1 MIIRRI
7 EIENFRSYYGNEN
20 VFEFSDGLTL
30 IIGDNGDGKST
41 FFEALQW
48 LLDISS
54 TDDVQ
59 KRQVLDNFSEMKK
72 SKLEIGE
79 SANLRVKMDFEHDG
93 SKSVEKIFVI
103 TKKAEDDFDVSDIK
117 FKGREDTDE
126 GRLSP
131 DGRRLIARCFDAEMQ
146 HFSMFKGESRLDV
159 LDGPRALKTLVDK
172 YSDIKYFDELV
183 SLTSSFESSADK
195 AFRKESKN
203 DEKTKGEAIKYDNDL
218 IKLNGEIQ
226 SIQQNIK
233 ELSKAVSSYETMLK
247 DLEQNQ
253 DTRDRYNELSQALT
267 IKKDNAT
274 SLRASIDK
282 VNLNTSLLDQYWIMC
297 AFPDILSAFKDKC
310 TQLRREKERLHDEFL
325 LERGKE
331 QGELNALKQENEA
344 LLNDDTRL
352 PWYIPDD
359 KYMKE
364 MIAVHRCKV
373 CNTPAPEGSE
383 AYRFMVNKLEE
394 YKKHI
399 NERARIKEEQIKL
412 SKKKLFTEEYI
423 DEINA
428 LRDRLSGPEEAYIA
442 GIASDINN
450 RLEVVSRKSDELS
463 QVKKEIEEIEDD
475 ISRLL
480 IQAGNLSEEMM
491 KKNNSD
497 VSNMFRKKGEAE
509 LDIKDLKHEL
519 DEKMRSQAEIKE
531 KMDNLKPGNSLSRL
545 YQKVHLAFDQ
555 IAKAS
560 MRAKEKNLYNFLNA
574 LKEGAN
580 LYMDRLSTKD
590 FHGEV
595 NLFYKKDKEEAGI
608 RLRSSNGTYI
618 KKPSDSQKT
627 VMYISILFAVSDF
640 AYKKT
645 DEEYPLIFDAATSS
659 FGDAKEEKFYNIINE
674 VNKQCIVITKDFI
687 SGGKVRMNDVDKLTC
702 RVYRIKKAEGFNNSD
717 LSTVRTLVKEIKT
730 ED

>member
-20 VFEFSDGLTL
+20 VFEFGDGLTL
-30 IIGDNGDGKST
+30 ILGDNGDGKST

-59 KRQVLDNFSEMKK
+59 KSHALDNFSEMKK
-72 SKLEIGE
+72 SELGIGE
-79 SANLRVKMDFEHDG
+79 SANLRVMIDFEHDG
-93 SKSVEKIFVI
+93 RKSVEKMFTI
-103 TKKAEDDFDVSDIK
+103 TRKGEDDYSVSDIK
-117 FKGREDTDE
+117 FKGKEDTAE

-159 LDGPRALKTLVDK
+159 LDGPKALKMLVDK

-183 SLTSSFESSADK
+183 NLTSSFESSADK
-195 AFRKESKN
+195 AFRKESRN
-203 DEKTKGEAIKYDNDL
+203 DENTKNEAIRFDNEL
-218 IKLNGEIQ
+218 TKLSGEILEIRKQ
-226 SIQQNIK
+226 IK
-233 ELSKAVSSYETMLK
+233 ELSTAVNTYEAMLK

-267 IKKDNAT
+267 GKKANAT
-274 SLRASIDK
+274 SLKASIEK
-282 VNLNTSLLDQYWIMC
+282 VNLNTNLLDQYWIMC

-310 TQLRREKERLHDEFL
+310 AQLRREKKRLHDEFI

-331 QGELNALKQENEA
+331 QGELEA
-344 LLNDDTRL
+344 LLNDDAEL

-359 KYMKE
+359 NYMKE
-364 MIAVHRCKV
+364 MIKVHRCKV

-399 NERARIKEEQIKL
+399 NERARIKEEQVKL
-412 SKKKLFTEEYI
+412 SKKQLFTEEHI
-423 DEINA
+423 DEINVLA
-428 LRDRLSGPEEAYIA
+428 NRLSGPEEAFIS
-442 GIASDINN
+442 GIANDIND
-450 RLEVVSRKSDELS
+450 RLEVVSRKSEELS
-463 QVKKEIEEIEDD
+463 QVKREIEEIEED

-480 IQAGNLSEEMM
+480 IQAGNISEEMM

-497 VSNMFRKKGEAE
+497 VNNMFRKKNEAE
-509 LDIKDLKHEL
+509 LEIKDLEFEL
-519 DEKMRSQAEIKE
+519 KGKLDRQAEVKE

-545 YQKVHLAFDQ
+545 YQKVHFAFDQ
-555 IAKAS
+555 IAQAS
-560 MRAKEKNLYNFLNA
+560 IRAKEQNLTNFLDS
-574 LKEGAN
+574 LKDGAN
-580 LYMDRLSTKD
+580 IYMDRLSTKD

-595 NLFYKKDKEEAGI
+595 SLFYKKDKEEAGI

-640 AYKKT
+640 ATKKT
-645 DEEYPLIFDAATSS
+645 EEQYPLIFDAATSS
-659 FGDAKEEKFYNIINE
+659 FGDAKEEDFYNIIND
-674 VNKQCIVITKDFI
+674 VKKQCIVITKDFI
-687 SGGKVRMNDVDKLTC
+687 TGGKVRMNDVDKLSC

>member
-20 VFEFSDGLTL
+20 VFEFGDGLTL

-59 KRQVLDNFSEMKK
+59 KSHALDNFSEMKK

-79 SANLRVKMDFEHDG
+79 SAKLRVKMDFEHDG
-93 SKSVEKIFVI
+93 RKSVEKMFVI
-103 TKKAEDDFDVSDIK
+103 TRKGDEYFDVSDMK
-117 FKGREDTDE
+117 FKGMEDTDE

-146 HFSMFKGESRLDV
+146 HFSMFKGESRLDI
-159 LDGPRALKTLVDK
+159 LDGPKALKMLVDK

-183 SLTSSFESSADK
+183 NLTSNFEISSDK

-203 DEKTKGEAIKYDNDL
+203 DENTRSEAIRLDNEL
-218 IKLNGEIQ
+218 IKLSGDIQ
-226 SIQQNIK
+226 DIRKQIK
-233 ELSKAVSSYETMLK
+233 ELSTTVNSYETMLK

-253 DTRDRYNELSQALT
+253 DTRDRYNELSQALAG
-267 IKKDNAT
+267 KKANAT
-274 SLRASIDK
+274 SLKASIDT

-310 TQLRREKERLHDEFL
+310 AQLRREKERLHDEFL

-331 QGELNALKQENEA
+331 QGELDALKKENES
-344 LLNDDTRL
+344 LLNDDAKL

-364 MIAVHRCKV
+364 MIKVHRCKV

-399 NERARIKEEQIKL
+399 NERARIKEEQVKL
-412 SKKKLFTEEYI
+412 SKKQLFTEEYI
-423 DEINA
+423 DEINVLA
-428 LRDRLSGPEEAYIA
+428 NRLSGPEEAFIS
-442 GIASDINN
+442 GIANDIND

-463 QVKKEIEEIEDD
+463 QVKKEIGEIEED

-480 IQAGNLSEEMM
+480 IQAGNISEEMM
-491 KKNNSD
+491 KKSNSD
-497 VSNMFRKKGEAE
+497 VNNMFRRKNEAE
-509 LDIKDLKHEL
+509 LEIKDLEFELKGKLDHE
-519 DEKMRSQAEIKE
+519 AEVKE

-545 YQKVHLAFDQ
+545 YQKVHFAFDQ
-555 IAKAS
+555 IAQAS
-560 MRAKEKNLYNFLNA
+560 KRAKEKNLSNFLDT
-574 LKEGAN
+574 LKDGAN

-595 NLFYKKDKEEAGI
+595 SLFYKKDKEEAGI
-608 RLRSSNGTYI
+608 RLKSSNGTYI
-618 KKPSDSQKT
+618 KKASDSQKT

-640 AYKKT
+640 ATQKT

-659 FGDAKEEKFYNIINE
+659 FGDAKEEDFYNIIND
-674 VNKQCIVITKDFI
+674 VKKQCIVITKDFI
-687 SGGKVRMNDVDKLTC
+687 TGGKVRMNDVDKLTC
-702 RVYRIKKAEGFNNSD
+702 RVYRIQKAEGFNNSD
-717 LSTVRTLVKEIKT
+717 LSTIRTLVKEIKT

>member
-20 VFEFSDGLTL
+20 VFEFGDGLTL

-41 FFEALQW
+41 CFEALQW
-48 LLDISS
+48 LLDISN
-54 TDDVQ
+54 TDEVQ
-59 KRQVLDNFSEMKK
+59 KSHVLDNFSEMKK
-72 SKLEIGE
+72 SKLEIDE

-93 SKSVEKIFVI
+93 RKSVEKKFVI
-103 TKKAEDDFDVSDIK
+103 TRKGEDYFDVSDIK
-117 FKGREDTDE
+117 FKGKEDTDE
-126 GRLSP
+126 GRLSL

-159 LDGPRALKTLVDK
+159 LDGPKALKMLVDK

-183 SLTSSFESSADK
+183 NLTSNFESSADK

-203 DEKTKGEAIKYDNDL
+203 DEKTKGQAIVYDNEL
-218 IKLNGEIQ
+218 TKLSGEIQ
-226 SIQQNIK
+226 DIRKEIK
-233 ELSKAVSSYETMLK
+233 ELSSTVNSYENMLK
-247 DLEQNQ
+247 DLDQNQ
-253 DTRDRYNELSQALT
+253 DTRDRYNELSQNLAT
-267 IKKDNAT
+267 KKANAT
-274 SLRASIDK
+274 SLKASIDK
-282 VNLNTSLLDQYWIMC
+282 VNLNTSILDQYWIMC
-297 AFPDILSAFKDKC
+297 AFPDILSVFKDKC
-310 TQLRREKERLHDEFL
+310 AQLRQEKERLHDEFI

-331 QGELNALKQENEA
+331 QGELNALKQENDA
-344 LLNDDTRL
+344 LLNDKTKL

-359 KYMKE
+359 RYMKE
-364 MIAVHRCKV
+364 MIKVHRCKV

-399 NERARIKEEQIKL
+399 KERARIKEEQIKL
-412 SKKKLFTEEYI
+412 NKKQLFTGEYI
-423 DEINA
+423 DEINVLA
-428 LRDRLSGPEEAYIA
+428 NRLSGPEEAFIS
-442 GIASDINN
+442 GIANDINN
-450 RLEVVSRKSDELS
+450 RLEVVSRKSEELS
-463 QVKKEIEEIEDD
+463 QVKKEIVEIEED

-480 IQAGNLSEEMM
+480 IQAGNISEEML

-497 VSNMFRKKGEAE
+497 VSNMFRRKGEAE
-509 LDIKDLKHEL
+509 LEIKDLESEL
-519 DEKMRSQAEIKE
+519 KEKLTRQEEVKE

-545 YQKVHLAFDQ
+545 YQKVHFAFDQ

-560 MRAKEKNLYNFLNA
+560 FRAKEKNLYNFLNA
-574 LKEGAN
+574 LREGAN
-580 LYMDRLSTKD
+580 LYMNRLSTKD

-595 NLFYKKDKEEAGI
+595 SLFYKKDKEEAGI
-608 RLRSSNGTYI
+608 RLKSSNGTYI
-618 KKPSDSQKT
+618 KNPSDSQKT

-640 AYKKT
+640 AYNKT

-659 FGDAKEEKFYNIINE
+659 FGDAKQGDFYNIIND

-687 SGGKVRMNDVDKLTC
+687 TDGKIRMKDIDKLTC
-702 RVYRIKKAEGFNNSD
+702 RVYRIQKAEGFNNSD

>member
-20 VFEFSDGLTL
+20 VFEFGDGLTL
-30 IIGDNGDGKST
+30 ILGDNGDGKTT

-54 TDDVQ
+54 TDEVQ
-59 KRQVLDNFSEMKK
+59 KSHALDNFSEMKK
-72 SKLEIGE
+72 SELGIGE
-79 SANLRVKMDFEHDG
+79 SAKLRVKIDFEHDG
-93 SKSVEKIFVI
+93 SKSVEKMFVI
-103 TKKAEDDFDVSDIK
+103 AKKSEDDFSVSDIK
-117 FKGREDTDE
+117 FKGKEDTED

-159 LDGPRALKTLVDK
+159 LDGPKALKMLVDK

-183 SLTSSFESSADK
+183 NLTSSFESSADK

-203 DEKTKGEAIKYDNDL
+203 DENTKSEAIKFDNEL
-218 IKLNGEIQ
+218 TKLSGEIQ
-226 SIQQNIK
+226 EINKQIK
-233 ELSKAVSSYETMLK
+233 ELSATVDSYEAMLK

-253 DTRDRYNELSQALT
+253 DTRDRYNELSQALAG
-267 IKKDNAT
+267 KKANAT
-274 SLRASIDK
+274 SLKASIDK
-282 VNLNTSLLDQYWIMC
+282 VNLNTGLLDQYWIMC

-310 TQLRREKERLHDEFL
+310 AQLRREKERLHDEFI

-331 QGELNALKQENEA
+331 QGELDALKKENEA
-344 LLNDDTRL
+344 LLNDDAKL

-364 MIAVHRCKV
+364 MIKVHRCKV
-373 CNTPAPEGSE
+373 CNTPAPEGSD

-394 YKKHI
+394 YKRHI
-399 NERARIKEEQIKL
+399 NERARIKEEQVKL
-412 SKKKLFTEEYI
+412 SKKQLFTEEYI
-423 DEINA
+423 DEINVLA
-428 LRDRLSGPEEAYIA
+428 NRLSGPEEAFIS
-442 GIASDINN
+442 GIANDIND
-450 RLEVVSRKSDELS
+450 RLEVVSRKTEELS
-463 QVKKEIEEIEDD
+463 QVKKEIQEIEED

-480 IQAGNLSEEMM
+480 IQAGNISEEIM

-497 VSNMFRKKGEAE
+497 VSNMFRKKGDAE
-509 LDIKDLKHEL
+509 LEIKDLEMILKS
-519 DEKMRSQAEIKE
+519 KMDRQTEVKE

-545 YQKVHLAFDQ
+545 YQKVHFAFDK

-560 MRAKEKNLYNFLNA
+560 YRAKEKNLYNFLNA
-574 LKEGAN
+574 LRDGAN
-580 LYMDRLSTKD
+580 MYMDRLSTKD

-595 NLFYKKDKEEAGI
+595 SLFYKKDKEEAGI
-608 RLRSSNGTYI
+608 RLKSSNGTYI

-640 AYKKT
+640 AHKKT

-659 FGDAKEEKFYNIINE
+659 FGDAKEEDFYNIIND

-687 SGGKVRMNDVDKLTC
+687 SGGKVRMDDVDKLTC
-702 RVYRIKKAEGFNNSD
+702 HVYRIQKAEGFNNSD

>member
-20 VFEFSDGLTL
+20 NFEFGDGLTL
-30 IIGDNGDGKST
+30 LIGDNGDGKTT

-48 LLDISS
+48 LLDISN
-54 TDDVQ
+54 TDEVQ
-59 KRQVLDNFSEMKK
+59 KSRALDNFSEMRK

-93 SKSVEKIFVI
+93 RKSVEKMFVI
-103 TKKAEDDFDVSDIK
+103 TKKGEDYFSVSDMK
-117 FKGREDTDE
+117 FKGKEDTTE

-159 LDGPRALKTLVDK
+159 LDGPKALKMLVDK

-183 SLTSSFESSADK
+183 NLTSNFESSSDK

-203 DEKTKGEAIKYDNDL
+203 DEKTKSEAIKLDNDL
-218 IKLNGEIQ
+218 TKLSGEIQ
-226 SIQQNIK
+226 VIRKDIR
-233 ELSKAVSSYETMLK
+233 ELSSTVASYETMLK

-253 DTRDRYNELSQALT
+253 DTRDRYNELSQALAS
-267 IKKDNAT
+267 KKANAT
-274 SLRASIDK
+274 SIKASIDK

-310 TQLRREKERLHDEFL
+310 AQLRREKKRLHDEFI

-331 QGELNALKQENEA
+331 QGELDALKKENEA
-344 LLNDDTRL
+344 LLNDDVNL

-359 KYMKE
+359 NYMKE
-364 MIAVHRCKV
+364 MIRVHRCKV
-373 CNTPAPEGSE
+373 CNTPAPEGSD

-399 NERARIKEEQIKL
+399 KERARIKEEQVKL
-412 SKKKLFTEEYI
+412 SKKQLFTAEYI
-423 DEINA
+423 DEINV
-428 LRDRLSGPEEAYIA
+428 LSNRLSGPEEAFIS
-442 GIASDINN
+442 GIANDIND
-450 RLEVVSRKSDELS
+450 RLDVVSRMSEELS
-463 QVKKEIEEIEDD
+463 QVKKEIEEIEED

-480 IQAGNLSEEMM
+480 IQAGNISEEMM
-491 KKNNSD
+491 KKSNSD
-497 VSNMFRKKGEAE
+497 ANNMFRKKGEAE
-509 LDIKDLKHEL
+509 LEIKDLEFEL
-519 DEKMRSQAEIKE
+519 KEKMALQAEVKE

-545 YQKVHLAFDQ
+545 YQKVHFAFDQ
-555 IAKAS
+555 IAQAS
-560 MRAKEKNLYNFLNA
+560 MRAKEKNLTNFLDA
-574 LKEGAN
+574 LKDGAN
-580 LYMDRLSTKD
+580 KYMDRLSTKD

-595 NLFYKKDKEEAGI
+595 SLFYKKDKEEAGI
-608 RLRSSNGTYI
+608 RLKSSNGTYI

-659 FGDAKEEKFYNIINE
+659 FGDAKEEDFYNIIND
-674 VNKQCIVITKDFI
+674 VKKQCIVITKDFI

-702 RVYRIKKAEGFNNSD
+702 RVYRIQKANGFNNSD
-717 LSTVRTLVKEIKT
+717 LSTVRTLVKEIKS

>member
-20 VFEFSDGLTL
+20 VFEFGDGLTL

-48 LLDISS
+48 LLDISN
-54 TDDVQ
+54 TDEVQ
-59 KRQVLDNFSEMKK
+59 KSHALDNFSEMKK

-79 SANLRVKMDFEHDG
+79 TAKLRVKMDFEHDG
-93 SKSVEKIFVI
+93 RKSVEKIFVI
-103 TKKAEDDFDVSDIK
+103 TRQAEDNFIVSDMK
-117 FKGREDTDE
+117 FRGMEDTAE

-159 LDGPRALKTLVDK
+159 LDGPKALKMLVDK
-172 YSDIKYFDELV
+172 YSDVKYFDELV
-183 SLTSSFESSADK
+183 NLTSNFEVSADK
-195 AFRKESKN
+195 ASRKESKN
-203 DEKTKGEAIKYDNDL
+203 DENTRSEAIRFDNEL
-218 IKLNGEIQ
+218 TKLSGEIQ
-226 SIQQNIK
+226 DIRKQIK
-233 ELSKAVSSYETMLK
+233 ELSTTVNSYEAMLK

-253 DTRDRYNELSQALT
+253 ETRDRYNELSQALAG
-267 IKKDNAT
+267 KKANAT
-274 SLRASIDK
+274 SLKASIDK

-310 TQLRREKERLHDEFL
+310 AQLRREKERLHDEFL

-331 QGELNALKQENEA
+331 QGELNALKQENDA
-344 LLNDDTRL
+344 LLNDDAKL

-364 MIAVHRCKV
+364 MIKVHRCKV

-399 NERARIKEEQIKL
+399 SERARIKEEQIKL
-412 SKKKLFTEEYI
+412 NKKQLFTGEYI
-423 DEINA
+423 DEINVLA
-428 LRDRLSGPEEAYIA
+428 NRLSGPEEAFIS
-442 GIASDINN
+442 GIANDIND
-450 RLEVVSRKSDELS
+450 RLEVVSRKSEELS
-463 QVKKEIEEIEDD
+463 QVKKEIDEIEED

-480 IQAGNLSEEMM
+480 IQAGNISEEMM

-497 VSNMFRKKGEAE
+497 VNNMFRRKNDAE
-509 LDIKDLKHEL
+509 LEIQRLDFELKSKLNRE
-519 DEKMRSQAEIKE
+519 EEVKE
-531 KMDNLKPGNSLSRL
+531 KMNNLKPGNSLSRL
-545 YQKVHLAFDQ
+545 YQKVHLAFEQ
-555 IAKAS
+555 IAQAS
-560 MRAKEKNLYNFLNA
+560 MRAKENNLTNFLDS
-574 LKEGAN
+574 LKDGAN
-580 LYMDRLSTKD
+580 QYMDRLSTKD

-595 NLFYKKDKEEAGI
+595 SLFYKKDKDEAGI
-608 RLRSSNGTYI
+608 RLKSSNGTYI

-659 FGDAKEEKFYNIINE
+659 FGDAKEGDFYNIIND
-674 VNKQCIVITKDFI
+674 VKKQCVVITKDFI

-702 RVYRIKKAEGFNNSD
+702 RVYRIQKADGFNNSD
-717 LSTVRTLVKEIKT
+717 LSTVRTLVKEIKS
-730 ED
+730 EG

>member
-20 VFEFSDGLTL
+20 IFEFGDGLTL

-54 TDDVQ
+54 TDEVQ
-59 KRQVLDNFSEMKK
+59 KNRALDNFSEMRK

-93 SKSVEKIFVI
+93 HKSVEKLFVI
-103 TKKAEDDFDVSDIK
+103 TRKGEDYFDVSDIK
-117 FKGREDTDE
+117 FKGKEDTDD

-131 DGRRLIARCFDAEMQ
+131 DGRKLIARCFDAEMQ

-159 LDGPRALKTLVDK
+159 LDGPKALKMLVDK

-183 SLTSSFESSADK
+183 NLTSNFESSSDK

-203 DEKTKGEAIKYDNDL
+203 DEKTKAQATEYDNEL
-218 IKLNGEIQ
+218 TKLSGDIQDIRKEIR
-226 SIQQNIK
+226 
-233 ELSKAVSSYETMLK
+233 ELSSTVNSYENMLK

-253 DTRDRYNELSQALT
+253 DTRDRYNELSQNLAT
-267 IKKDNAT
+267 KKSDAT
-274 SLRASIDK
+274 SLKASIEK

-297 AFPDILSAFKDKC
+297 AFPSILSAFKNKC
-310 TQLRREKERLHDEFL
+310 AQLSREKERLHDEFIF
-325 LERGKE
+325 ERGKD
-331 QGELNALKQENEA
+331 QGELNRLKQENEA
-344 LLNDDTRL
+344 LMNDEAQL
-352 PWYIPDD
+352 PWYMPDD
-359 KYMKE
+359 RYMEE
-364 MIAVHRCKV
+364 MIKVHRCKV
-373 CNTPAPEGSE
+373 CNTPAPEGSD
-383 AYRFMVNKLEE
+383 AYRFMVKKLEE

-399 NERARIKEEQIKL
+399 SERARIKEEQIKL
-412 SKKKLFTEEYI
+412 NKKQLFTEEYI
-423 DEINA
+423 DEINVLA
-428 LRDRLSGPEEAYIA
+428 NRLSGPEEATIA
-442 GIASDINN
+442 GIANDINN
-450 RLEVVSRKSDELS
+450 RLEVVSRKSEELS
-463 QVKKEIEEIEDD
+463 QVKKEIEEIEED

-480 IQAGNLSEEMM
+480 IQAGNISEEMM
-491 KKNNSD
+491 KKSNSD
-497 VSNMFRKKGEAE
+497 VNNMFRKKGEAE
-509 LDIKDLKHEL
+509 LEINNLKHEL
-519 DEKMRSQAEIKE
+519 DEKEARQADIKE
-531 KMDNLKPGNSLSRL
+531 KMDNLMPGNSLSRL
-545 YQKVHLAFDQ
+545 YQKVHIAYDQ

-560 MRAKEKNLYNFLNA
+560 KRAKEKNLYNFLNA
-574 LKEGAN
+574 LKNSAN
-580 LYMDRLSTKD
+580 VYMDRLSTKD

-595 NLFYKKDKEEAGI
+595 HLFYKKDTEEAGI
-608 RLRSSNGTYI
+608 RLKSSNGIYI

-659 FGDAKEEKFYNIINE
+659 FGDAKEEDFYNIIND

-702 RVYRIKKAEGFNNSD
+702 RVYRIHKAEGFNNSD

>member
-20 VFEFSDGLTL
+20 VFEFGDGLTL

-41 FFEALQW
+41 FFEAIQW
-48 LLDISS
+48 LLDISK

-59 KRQVLDNFSEMKK
+59 KNQALDNFSEMKK

-79 SANLRVKMDFEHDG
+79 TAKLRVKMDFEHDG
-93 SKSVEKIFVI
+93 RKSVEKMFVI
-103 TKKAEDDFDVSDIK
+103 TRKDEDNFSVSDIK
-117 FKGREDTDE
+117 FKGTEDTDE

-159 LDGPRALKTLVDK
+159 LDGPEALKMLVDK
-172 YSDIKYFDELV
+172 YSDIKYFNELV
-183 SLTSSFESSADK
+183 SLTSSFENTAAK
-195 AFRKESKN
+195 AFSRESKN
-203 DEKTKGEAIKYDNDL
+203 DEKTRGEATALDNEL
-218 IKLNGEIQ
+218 TRLSGEIQ
-226 SIQQNIK
+226 SLRKEIK
-233 ELSKAVSSYETMLK
+233 ELSS
-247 DLEQNQ
+247 
-253 DTRDRYNELSQALT
+253 RDRYNELSQTLDG
-267 IKKDNAT
+267 KKANAT
-274 SLRASIDK
+274 ILKANIDK

-310 TQLRREKERLHDEFL
+310 AQLRREKERLHEEFL
-325 LERGKE
+325 YERGKE
-331 QGELNALKQENEA
+331 QGELDALKKENEA
-344 LLNDDTRL
+344 LLNDNAKL

-364 MIAVHRCKV
+364 MIKVHRCKV
-373 CNTPAPEGSE
+373 CNTPAPEGSD

-399 NERARIKEEQIKL
+399 SERARIKEEQVKL
-412 SKKKLFTEEYI
+412 NKKQLFTGEYI
-423 DEINA
+423 DEINVLA
-428 LRDRLSGPEEAYIA
+428 NRLSGPEEALIS
-442 GIASDINN
+442 GIANDIND
-450 RLEVVSRKSDELS
+450 RLKVVSRKSEELS
-463 QVKKEIEEIEDD
+463 QVKKEIEEIEED

-480 IQAGNLSEEMM
+480 IQAGNISEEMM

-497 VSNMFRKKGEAE
+497 LNNMFRRKNETE
-509 LDIKDLKHEL
+509 LEIKDLEFEL
-519 DEKMRSQAEIKE
+519 KGKLEREAEVKE
-531 KMDNLKPGNSLSRL
+531 KMANLKPGNSLSRL
-545 YQKVHLAFDQ
+545 YQKVHFAFDQ
-555 IAKAS
+555 IAQAS
-560 MRAKEKNLYNFLNA
+560 LRAKEKNLSNFLNA
-574 LKEGAN
+574 LKNGAN

-595 NLFYKKDKEEAGI
+595 SLFYKRDKEEAGI
-608 RLRSSNGTYI
+608 KLKSSNGTYI

-659 FGDAKEEKFYNIINE
+659 FGDAKEEDFYNIIND
-674 VNKQCIVITKDFI
+674 VKKQCIVITKDFI
-687 SGGKVRMNDVDKLTC
+687 SGGKVRINDVDKLTC
-702 RVYRIKKAEGFNNSD
+702 RVYRIQKADGFNNSD
-717 LSTVRTLVKEIKT
+717 LSTVRTLVKEIKS
-730 ED
+730 EG

>member
-20 VFEFSDGLTL
+20 VFEFGDGLTL

-41 FFEALQW
+41 CFEALQW
-48 LLDISS
+48 LLDISN
-54 TDDVQ
+54 TDEVQ
-59 KRQVLDNFSEMKK
+59 KSHALDNFSEMKK

-93 SKSVEKIFVI
+93 RKSVEKMFVI
-103 TKKAEDDFDVSDIK
+103 TRKDEDFFDVSDIR
-117 FKGREDTDE
+117 FKGKEDTDE

-159 LDGPRALKTLVDK
+159 LDGPKALKMLVDK
-172 YSDIKYFDELV
+172 YSDIKCFDELV
-183 SLTSSFESSADK
+183 NLTSSFESSADK

-203 DEKTKGEAIKYDNDL
+203 DEKTRGQATVYDNEL
-218 IKLNGEIQ
+218 TKLSGEIQ
-226 SIQQNIK
+226 GIRKEIK
-233 ELSKAVSSYETMLK
+233 ELSSAVSSYETMLK
-247 DLEQNQ
+247 DLDQNQ

-267 IKKDNAT
+267 RKRDNAT
-274 SLRASIDK
+274 SLKASIDK

-297 AFPDILSAFKDKC
+297 AFPNILSAFKDKC
-310 TQLRREKERLHDEFL
+310 DQLRREKEKLNEEFL
-325 LERGKE
+325 YERGKE

-344 LLNDDTRL
+344 LLSDKAKL

-359 KYMKE
+359 RFMKE
-364 MIAVHRCKV
+364 MIKVHRCKV
-373 CNTPAPEGSE
+373 CNTPAPEGSD

-399 NERARIKEEQIKL
+399 NERARIKEEQVKL

-423 DEINA
+423 DEINVLA
-428 LRDRLSGPEEAYIA
+428 NRLSGPEEAFIA
-442 GIASDINN
+442 GIANDINN
-450 RLEVVSRKSDELS
+450 RLEIVSRKSGELS
-463 QVKKEIEEIEDD
+463 QVKKEIEEIEED

-480 IQAGNLSEEMM
+480 IQAGNISEEMM

-509 LDIKDLKHEL
+509 LEIKDLEL
-519 DEKMRSQAEIKE
+519 ELKEKLARQEEVKG
-531 KMDNLKPGNSLSRL
+531 KMDNLKPGNSMSRL
-545 YQKVHLAFDQ
+545 YQKVHFAFDQ

-560 MRAKEKNLYNFLNA
+560 FRAKEKNLYNFLNA
-574 LKEGAN
+574 LREGAN

-595 NLFYKKDKEEAGI
+595 SLFYKKDKEEAGI
-608 RLRSSNGTYI
+608 RLKSSNGTYI
-618 KKPSDSQKT
+618 KNPSDSQKT

-659 FGDAKEEKFYNIINE
+659 FGDAKEEDFYNIINN

-687 SGGKVRMNDVDKLTC
+687 TDGKIRMKDIEKLTC
-702 RVYRIKKAEGFNNSD
+702 RVYRIQKAEGFNNSD

>member
-20 VFEFSDGLTL
+20 VFKFGEGLTL
-30 IIGDNGDGKST
+30 IIGDNGDGKT
-41 FFEALQW
+41 TVFEALQW

-54 TDDVQ
+54 TDDAQ
-59 KRQVLDNFSEMKK
+59 KSHALDNFSEMRK

-93 SKSVEKIFVI
+93 HKSVEKLFVI
-103 TKKAEDDFDVSDIK
+103 TKKGEDYYDVSDIK
-117 FKGREDTDE
+117 FKGKEDTDE

-131 DGRRLIARCFDAEMQ
+131 DGRGLIKRCFDAETQ

-159 LDGPRALKTLVDK
+159 LDGPKALKMLVDK
-172 YSDIKYFDELV
+172 YSDIKYFNGLV
-183 SLTSSFESSADK
+183 NLTSNFESSADK

-203 DEKTKGEAIKYDNDL
+203 DENTRSEAIRFDNEL
-218 IKLNGEIQ
+218 TKLSGEIQ
-226 SIQQNIK
+226 DIRKQIK
-233 ELSKAVSSYETMLK
+233 ELSTAVSSYETMLK

-253 DTRDRYNELSQALT
+253 DTRDRYNELSQALAG
-267 IKKDNAT
+267 KKANAT
-274 SLRASIDK
+274 SLKASIDK

-310 TQLRREKERLHDEFL
+310 AQLRREKERLHDEFL

-331 QGELNALKQENEA
+331 QGELDALKKENES
-344 LLNDDTRL
+344 LLNDDAKL

-364 MIAVHRCKV
+364 MIMVHRCKV

-399 NERARIKEEQIKL
+399 NERARIKEEQVKL
-412 SKKKLFTEEYI
+412 SKKQLFTEEYI
-423 DEINA
+423 DEINVLA
-428 LRDRLSGPEEAYIA
+428 NRLSGPEEAFIS
-442 GIASDINN
+442 GIANDIND

-463 QVKKEIEEIEDD
+463 QVKKDIEEIEED

-480 IQAGNLSEEMM
+480 IQAGNISEEMM

-497 VSNMFRKKGEAE
+497 VNNMFRRKNEAE
-509 LDIKDLKHEL
+509 LEIKDLEFDLKGKLNRE
-519 DEKMRSQAEIKE
+519 AEVKE

-545 YQKVHLAFDQ
+545 YQKVHFAFDQ
-555 IAKAS
+555 IAQAS

-574 LKEGAN
+574 LREGAN

-595 NLFYKKDKEEAGI
+595 SLFYKKDKDEAGI
-608 RLRSSNGTYI
+608 RLKSSNGTYI
-618 KKPSDSQKT
+618 TKPSDSQKT

-640 AYKKT
+640 AHKKT

-659 FGDAKEEKFYNIINE
+659 FGDAKEEEFYNIIND
-674 VNKQCIVITKDFI
+674 VKKQCIVITKDFI
-687 SGGKVRMNDVDKLTC
+687 TGGKVRMNDVDKLTC
-702 RVYRIKKAEGFNNSD
+702 RVYRIQKAEGFNSSD
-717 LSTVRTLVKEIKT
+717 LSTIRTLVKEIKT

>member
-20 VFEFSDGLTL
+20 VFEFGDGLTL
-30 IIGDNGDGKST
+30 ILGDNGDGKST

-48 LLDISS
+48 LLDISN

-59 KRQVLDNFSEMKK
+59 KSHALDNFSEMKK
-72 SKLEIGE
+72 SELGIGE
-79 SANLRVKMDFEHDG
+79 SARLRVKIDFEHDG
-93 SKSVEKIFVI
+93 SKSVEKMFVI
-103 TKKAEDDFDVSDIK
+103 TKIAEDGFSVSDIK
-117 FKGREDTDE
+117 FKGKEDTDE

-159 LDGPRALKTLVDK
+159 LDGPKALKMLVDK

-183 SLTSSFESSADK
+183 NLTSSFESSADK

-203 DEKTKGEAIKYDNDL
+203 DENTRSEAIRYDNEL
-218 IKLNGEIQ
+218 TKLSGEIQ
-226 SIQQNIK
+226 EINKQIK
-233 ELSKAVSSYETMLK
+233 ELSTTVNSYESMLK

-253 DTRDRYNELSQALT
+253 DTRDRYNELSQALAG
-267 IKKDNAT
+267 KKANAT
-274 SLRASIDK
+274 SLKASIDK

-310 TQLRREKERLHDEFL
+310 AQLRREKERLHDEFI

-331 QGELNALKQENEA
+331 QGELDALKKENEA
-344 LLNDDTRL
+344 LLNDDAKL

-364 MIAVHRCKV
+364 MIKVHRCKV
-373 CNTPAPEGSE
+373 CNTPAPEGSD

-399 NERARIKEEQIKL
+399 NERARIKEEQVKL
-412 SKKKLFTEEYI
+412 SKKQLFTEEYI
-423 DEINA
+423 DEINVLA
-428 LRDRLSGPEEAYIA
+428 NRLSGPEEAFIS
-442 GIASDINN
+442 GIANDIND
-450 RLEVVSRKSDELS
+450 RLEVVSRKTEELS
-463 QVKKEIEEIEDD
+463 QVKKEIQEIEED

-480 IQAGNLSEEMM
+480 IQAGNISEEMM

-509 LDIKDLKHEL
+509 LEIKDLEMILKSKLE
-519 DEKMRSQAEIKE
+519 RQAEVKE

-545 YQKVHLAFDQ
+545 YQKVHFAFDK

-560 MRAKEKNLYNFLNA
+560 YRAKEKNLYNFLNA
-574 LKEGAN
+574 LRDGAN
-580 LYMDRLSTKD
+580 MYMDRLSTKD

-595 NLFYKKDKEEAGI
+595 SLFYKKDKEEAGI
-608 RLRSSNGTYI
+608 RLKSSNGTYI

-640 AYKKT
+640 AHKKT

-659 FGDAKEEKFYNIINE
+659 FGDAKEEDFYNIIND

-702 RVYRIKKAEGFNNSD
+702 RVYRIQKAEGFNNSD

>member
-20 VFEFSDGLTL
+20 IFEFGDGLTL

-48 LLDISS
+48 LLDISN

-59 KRQVLDNFSEMKK
+59 KSHALDNFSEMRK

-93 SKSVEKIFVI
+93 RKSVEKMFVI
-103 TKKAEDDFDVSDIK
+103 TKKREDYFDVSDIK
-117 FKGREDTDE
+117 FKGKEDTVE

-159 LDGPRALKTLVDK
+159 LDGPKALKMLVDK

-183 SLTSSFESSADK
+183 NLTSNFESSADK

-203 DEKTKGEAIKYDNDL
+203 DEKTKGQAIVYDNEL
-218 IKLNGEIQ
+218 TKLSGEIQ
-226 SIQQNIK
+226 GIRKQIK
-233 ELSKAVSSYETMLK
+233 ELSSAVNSYETMLK
-247 DLEQNQ
+247 DLDQNQ
-253 DTRDRYNELSQALT
+253 DTRDRYNELSQALAR
-267 IKKDNAT
+267 KKENAT
-274 SLRASIDK
+274 SLKASIDK

-297 AFPDILSAFKDKC
+297 AFPSILSAFKDKC
-310 TQLRREKERLHDEFL
+310 AQLRREKERLHEEFL
-325 LERGKE
+325 YERGKE

-344 LLNDDTRL
+344 LLSDDTKL

-359 KYMKE
+359 KYMLE
-364 MIAVHRCKV
+364 MIKVHRCKV

-399 NERARIKEEQIKL
+399 CERARIKEEQIKL
-412 SKKKLFTEEYI
+412 NKKQLFTGEYI
-423 DEINA
+423 DEINVLA
-428 LRDRLSGPEEAYIA
+428 NRLSGPEEAYIS
-442 GIASDINN
+442 GIANDINN
-450 RLEVVSRKSDELS
+450 RLEVVSRKSEELS
-463 QVKKEIEEIEDD
+463 QVKKEIGEIEED

-480 IQAGNLSEEMM
+480 IQAGNISEEMM

-497 VSNMFRKKGEAE
+497 VSNMFRRKGEAE
-509 LDIKDLKHEL
+509 LEIKDLEIEL
-519 DEKMRSQAEIKE
+519 KEKQTRQEEVKE
-531 KMDNLKPGNSLSRL
+531 KMDNLKPGNSMSRL
-545 YQKVHLAFDQ
+545 YQKVHFAFDQ

-560 MRAKEKNLYNFLNA
+560 YRAKEKNLYNFLNA
-574 LKEGAN
+574 LREGAN

-595 NLFYKKDKEEAGI
+595 SLFYKKDKEEAGI
-608 RLRSSNGTYI
+608 RLKSSNGTFI

-627 VMYISILFAVSDF
+627 VMYISILFAVSDL

-659 FGDAKEEKFYNIINE
+659 FGDAKEEDFYNIIND

-687 SGGKVRMNDVDKLTC
+687 TGGKVRMNDVDKLTC
-702 RVYRIKKAEGFNNSD
+702 RVYRIQKAEGFNNSD

>member
-20 VFEFSDGLTL
+20 VFEFGDGLTL

-41 FFEALQW
+41 FFEAIQW
-48 LLDISS
+48 LLDISK

-59 KRQVLDNFSEMKK
+59 KNQALDNFSEMKK

-79 SANLRVKMDFEHDG
+79 TAKLRVKMDFEHDG
-93 SKSVEKIFVI
+93 RKSVEKMFVI
-103 TKKAEDDFDVSDIK
+103 TRKDEDNFSVSDIK
-117 FKGREDTDE
+117 FKGTEDTDE

-159 LDGPRALKTLVDK
+159 LDGPEALKMLVDK
-172 YSDIKYFDELV
+172 YSDIKYFNELV
-183 SLTSSFESSADK
+183 SLTSSFENSAAK
-195 AFRKESKN
+195 AFSRESKN
-203 DEKTKGEAIKYDNDL
+203 DEKTRGEATALDNEL
-218 IKLNGEIQ
+218 TRLSGEIQ
-226 SIQQNIK
+226 SLRKEIK
-233 ELSKAVSSYETMLK
+233 ELSSTVKSYETMLN

-253 DTRDRYNELSQALT
+253 DTRDRYNELSQTLDG
-267 IKKDNAT
+267 KKANAT
-274 SLRASIDK
+274 ILKANIDK

-310 TQLRREKERLHDEFL
+310 AQLRREKERLHEEFL
-325 LERGKE
+325 YERGKE
-331 QGELNALKQENEA
+331 QGELDALKKENEA
-344 LLNDDTRL
+344 LLNDNAKL

-364 MIAVHRCKV
+364 MIKVHRCKV
-373 CNTPAPEGSE
+373 CNTPAPEGSD

-399 NERARIKEEQIKL
+399 SERARIKEEQVKL
-412 SKKKLFTEEYI
+412 NKKQLFTGEYI
-423 DEINA
+423 DEINVLA
-428 LRDRLSGPEEAYIA
+428 NRLSGPEEALIS
-442 GIASDINN
+442 GIANDIND
-450 RLEVVSRKSDELS
+450 RLEVVSRKSEELS
-463 QVKKEIEEIEDD
+463 QVKKEIEEIEED

-480 IQAGNLSEEMM
+480 IQAGNISEEMM

-497 VSNMFRKKGEAE
+497 VNNMFRRKNETE
-509 LDIKDLKHEL
+509 LEIKDLEFEL
-519 DEKMRSQAEIKE
+519 KGKLEREAEVKE
-531 KMDNLKPGNSLSRL
+531 KMANLKPGNSLSRL
-545 YQKVHLAFDQ
+545 YQKVHFAFDQ
-555 IAKAS
+555 IAQAS
-560 MRAKEKNLYNFLNA
+560 LRAKEKNLSNFLNA
-574 LKEGAN
+574 LKNGAN

-595 NLFYKKDKEEAGI
+595 SLFYKRDKEEAGI
-608 RLRSSNGTYI
+608 KLKSSNGTYI

-659 FGDAKEEKFYNIINE
+659 FGDAKEEDFYNIIND
-674 VNKQCIVITKDFI
+674 VKKQCIVITKDFI
-687 SGGKVRMNDVDKLTC
+687 SGGKVRINDVDKLTC
-702 RVYRIKKAEGFNNSD
+702 RVYRIQKADGFNNSD
-717 LSTVRTLVKEIKT
+717 LSTVRTLVKEIKS
-730 ED
+730 EG

>member
-20 VFEFSDGLTL
+20 VFEFGEGLTL

-59 KRQVLDNFSEMKK
+59 KSHALDNFSEMKK

-93 SKSVEKIFVI
+93 RKSVEKMFVI
-103 TKKAEDDFDVSDIK
+103 TKKDEDIFSVSDIK
-117 FKGREDTDE
+117 FKGKEETSE

-131 DGRRLIARCFDAEMQ
+131 DGRGLIKRCFDADMQ

-159 LDGPRALKTLVDK
+159 LDGPEALKMLVDR
-172 YSDIKYFDELV
+172 YSDVKYFDELV
-183 SLTSSFESSADK
+183 SLTSSFESTADK

-203 DEKTKGEAIKYDNDL
+203 DEKTKSEAILLDNEL
-218 IKLNGEIQ
+218 TNLSGEIQ
-226 SIQQNIK
+226 GIRKQIK
-233 ELSKAVSSYETMLK
+233 ELSAAVNAYEDMLK
-247 DLEQNQ
+247 NLEQNQ
-253 DTRDRYNELSQALT
+253 DTRDRYNELSQALAGKRET
-267 IKKDNAT
+267 AS
-274 SLRASIDK
+274 SLKASIDK

-310 TQLRREKERLHDEFL
+310 AQLRREKERLHDEFL

-344 LLNDDTRL
+344 LLNDDAKL

-364 MIAVHRCKV
+364 MIKVHRCKV

-412 SKKKLFTEEYI
+412 NKKQLFTEEYI
-423 DEINA
+423 DEINVLA
-428 LRDRLSGPEEAYIA
+428 NRLSGPEEAFIS
-442 GIASDINN
+442 GIANDINN

-463 QVKKEIEEIEDD
+463 QVKKEIVEIEED

-480 IQAGNLSEEMM
+480 IQAGNISEEMM

-497 VSNMFRKKGEAE
+497 VNNMFRKKNEAE
-509 LDIKDLKHEL
+509 LEIKDLEFILKGKL
-519 DEKMRSQAEIKE
+519 DREAEVKE

-545 YQKVHLAFDQ
+545 YQKVHFAFEQ
-555 IAKAS
+555 ISQAS
-560 MRAKEKNLYNFLNA
+560 IRAKEKNLYNFLNA
-574 LKEGAN
+574 LKDGAN

-595 NLFYKKDKEEAGI
+595 NLFYKKDKNEAGI

-659 FGDAKEEKFYNIINE
+659 FGDAKEEDFYNIIND
-674 VNKQCIVITKDFI
+674 VKKQCIVITKDFI

-717 LSTVRTLVKEIKT
+717 LSTIRTLVKVIKA

>member
-20 VFEFSDGLTL
+20 NFEFGDGLTL
-30 IIGDNGDGKST
+30 ILGDNGDGKTT

-48 LLDISS
+48 LLDISK

-59 KRQVLDNFSEMKK
+59 KSQALDNFSEMKK

-79 SANLRVKMDFEHDG
+79 TAKLRVKMDFEHDG
-93 SKSVEKIFVI
+93 RKSVEKMFVI
-103 TKKAEDDFDVSDIK
+103 TKKGEDNFSVSDIK
-117 FKGREDTDE
+117 FKGKEDTDE

-131 DGRRLIARCFDAEMQ
+131 DGRRLVARCFDAEMQ

-159 LDGPRALKTLVDK
+159 LDGPEALKTLVDK
-172 YSDIKYFDELV
+172 YSDIKYFNELV
-183 SLTSSFESSADK
+183 SLTSSFENSAAK
-195 AFRKESKN
+195 AFSRESKN
-203 DEKTKGEAIKYDNDL
+203 DEKTRSEAITLDNEL
-218 IKLNGEIQ
+218 TKLSGEIQ
-226 SIQQNIK
+226 GIRK
-233 ELSKAVSSYETMLK
+233 DLRELSSTVKSYETMLK

-253 DTRDRYNELSQALT
+253 DTRDRYNELSQTLEG
-267 IKKDNAT
+267 KKANAT
-274 SLRASIDK
+274 ILKASIDK

-310 TQLRREKERLHDEFL
+310 AQLRREKERLHDEFI

-331 QGELNALKQENEA
+331 QGELDALKKENEA
-344 LLNDDTRL
+344 LLNDDANL

-359 KYMKE
+359 NYMKE
-364 MIAVHRCKV
+364 MIRVHRCKV

-399 NERARIKEEQIKL
+399 NERARIKEEQVKL
-412 SKKKLFTEEYI
+412 SKKQLFMEEYI
-423 DEINA
+423 DEINVLA
-428 LRDRLSGPEEAYIA
+428 NRLSGPEEAFIS
-442 GIASDINN
+442 GIANDIND
-450 RLEVVSRKSDELS
+450 RLEVVSRKSEELS
-463 QVKKEIEEIEDD
+463 QVKKEIEEIEED

-480 IQAGNLSEEMM
+480 IQAGNISEEMM
-491 KKNNSD
+491 KKSNSD
-497 VSNMFRKKGEAE
+497 ERNMFRKKGEAE
-509 LDIKDLKHEL
+509 LEIKDLEL
-519 DEKMRSQAEIKE
+519 LLKEKLARQDEVKE

-545 YQKVHLAFDQ
+545 YQKVHFAFDQ

-560 MRAKEKNLYNFLNA
+560 MRAKERNLSNFLNA
-574 LKEGAN
+574 LREGAN

-595 NLFYKKDKEEAGI
+595 NLFYKKDREEAGI
-608 RLRSSNGTYI
+608 RLKSSNGTYI
-618 KKPSDSQKT
+618 KNPSDSQKT

-659 FGDAKEEKFYNIINE
+659 FGDAKEEDFYNIIND

-687 SGGKVRMNDVDKLTC
+687 TGGKVRMNDVDKLTC

-717 LSTVRTLVKEIKT
+717 LSTVRTLVNEIKS
-730 ED
+730 EG

>member
-20 VFEFSDGLTL
+20 IFEFGDGLTL

-48 LLDISS
+48 LLDISH
-54 TDDVQ
+54 TDEVQ
-59 KRQVLDNFSEMKK
+59 KSHALDNFSEMRK

-93 SKSVEKIFVI
+93 RKSVEKMFVI
-103 TKKAEDDFDVSDIK
+103 TRKGEDHFDVSDIK
-117 FKGREDTDE
+117 FKGKEETDE

-131 DGRRLIARCFDAEMQ
+131 DGRKLIARCFDAEMQ

-159 LDGPRALKTLVDK
+159 LDGPEALKMLVDK

-183 SLTSSFESSADK
+183 NLTSNFESSADK

-203 DEKTKGEAIKYDNDL
+203 DEKTRGQATVYDNEL
-218 IKLNGEIQ
+218 TKLSGEILG
-226 SIQQNIK
+226 IRKEIT
-233 ELSKAVSSYETMLK
+233 ELSSAVKTYENMLK

-253 DTRDRYNELSQALT
+253 DTRDRYNELSQNLAT
-267 IKKDNAT
+267 KKSDAT
-274 SLRASIDK
+274 SLKASIEK

-297 AFPDILSAFKDKC
+297 AFPSILSAFKDKC
-310 TQLRREKERLHDEFL
+310 AKLSREKERLRDEFIF
-325 LERGKE
+325 ERGKE
-331 QGELNALKQENEA
+331 QGELNRLKQENEA
-344 LLNDDTRL
+344 LLNDEAQL
-352 PWYIPDD
+352 PWYMPDD
-359 KYMKE
+359 RYMEE
-364 MIAVHRCKV
+364 MIKVHRCKV
-373 CNTPAPEGSE
+373 CNTPAPEGSD
-383 AYRFMVNKLEE
+383 AYRFMVNKLNE

-399 NERARIKEEQIKL
+399 SERARIKEEQIKL
-412 SKKKLFTEEYI
+412 SKKQLFTEEYI
-423 DEINA
+423 DEINVLA
-428 LRDRLSGPEEAYIA
+428 NRLSGPEEASIA
-442 GIASDINN
+442 GIANDINN
-450 RLEVVSRKSDELS
+450 RLEVVRRKSEELS
-463 QVKKEIEEIEDD
+463 QVKKDIEELEED

-480 IQAGNLSEEMM
+480 IQAGNISEEMM

-497 VSNMFRKKGEAE
+497 VNNMFRKKGEAE
-509 LDIKDLKHEL
+509 LEINNLKHDL
-519 DEKMRSQAEIKE
+519 DEKEARQAQIKKE
-531 KMDNLKPGNSLSRL
+531 MDNLKPGNSLSRL
-545 YQKVHLAFDQ
+545 YQKVHIAFDQ
-555 IAKAS
+555 ISKAS
-560 MRAKEKNLYNFLNA
+560 KRAKETNLYNFLNA
-574 LKEGAN
+574 LKKGAN

-595 NLFYKKDKEEAGI
+595 HLFYKKDTEEAGI
-608 RLRSSNGTYI
+608 RLKSSNGTYI

-659 FGDAKEEKFYNIINE
+659 FGDAKEEDFYNIIND

-687 SGGKVRMNDVDKLTC
+687 TGGKVRMNDVDKLTC
-702 RVYRIKKAEGFNNSD
+702 RVYRIQKADGFNNSD
-717 LSTVRTLVKEIKT
+717 LSTIRTLVKEIKT

>member
-20 VFEFSDGLTL
+20 VFEFGEGLTL

-59 KRQVLDNFSEMKK
+59 KSHALDNFSEMKK

-93 SKSVEKIFVI
+93 RKSVEKMFVI
-103 TKKAEDDFDVSDIK
+103 TKKDEDIFSVSDIK
-117 FKGREDTDE
+117 FKGKEETSE

-131 DGRRLIARCFDAEMQ
+131 DGRGLIKRCFDADMQ

-159 LDGPRALKTLVDK
+159 LDGPEALKMLVDR
-172 YSDIKYFDELV
+172 YSDVKYFDELV
-183 SLTSSFESSADK
+183 SLTSSFESTADK

-203 DEKTKGEAIKYDNDL
+203 DEKTKSEAILLDNEL
-218 IKLNGEIQ
+218 TNLSGEIQ
-226 SIQQNIK
+226 GIRKQIK
-233 ELSKAVSSYETMLK
+233 ELSAAVNAYEDMLK
-247 DLEQNQ
+247 NLEQNQ
-253 DTRDRYNELSQALT
+253 DTRDRYNELSQALAGKRET
-267 IKKDNAT
+267 AS
-274 SLRASIDK
+274 SLKASIDK

-297 AFPDILSAFKDKC
+297 ALPDILSAFKDKC
-310 TQLRREKERLHDEFL
+310 AQLRREKERLHDEFL

-344 LLNDDTRL
+344 LLNDDAKL

-364 MIAVHRCKV
+364 MIKVHRCKV

-399 NERARIKEEQIKL
+399 NERSRIKEEQIKL
-412 SKKKLFTEEYI
+412 NKKQLFTEEYI
-423 DEINA
+423 DEINVLA
-428 LRDRLSGPEEAYIA
+428 NRLSGPEEAFIS
-442 GIASDINN
+442 GIANDINN

-463 QVKKEIEEIEDD
+463 QVKKEIVEIEED

-480 IQAGNLSEEMM
+480 IQAGNISEEMM

-497 VSNMFRKKGEAE
+497 VNNMFRKKNEAE
-509 LDIKDLKHEL
+509 LEIKDLEFILKGKL
-519 DEKMRSQAEIKE
+519 DREAEVKE

-545 YQKVHLAFDQ
+545 YQKVHFAFEQ
-555 IAKAS
+555 ISQAS
-560 MRAKEKNLYNFLNA
+560 IRAKEKNLYNFLNA
-574 LKEGAN
+574 LKDGAN

-595 NLFYKKDKEEAGI
+595 NLFYKKDKNEAGI

-659 FGDAKEEKFYNIINE
+659 FGDAKEEDFYNIIND
-674 VNKQCIVITKDFI
+674 VKKQCIVITKDFI

-717 LSTVRTLVKEIKT
+717 LSTIRTLVKVIKA

>member
-20 VFEFSDGLTL
+20 VFEFGNGLTL
-30 IIGDNGDGKST
+30 ILGDNGDGKST

-54 TDDVQ
+54 TDEVQ
-59 KRQVLDNFSEMKK
+59 KSHVLDNFSEMKK

-79 SANLRVKMDFEHDG
+79 SANLRVKMEFEHDG
-93 SKSVEKIFVI
+93 RKSVEKRFVI
-103 TKKAEDDFDVSDIK
+103 TRKGEEHFDVSDIK
-117 FKGREDTDE
+117 FKGKEDTDE

-159 LDGPRALKTLVDK
+159 LDGPKALKMLVDK

-183 SLTSSFESSADK
+183 TLTSNFEISADK
-195 AFRKESKN
+195 AYRKESKN
-203 DEKTKGEAIKYDNDL
+203 DEKTKGQAIVYDNEL
-218 IKLNGEIQ
+218 TKLSGEIQ
-226 SIQQNIK
+226 GIRKDIK
-233 ELSKAVSSYETMLK
+233 ELSSTVKSYEAMLE

-253 DTRDRYNELSQALT
+253 DTRDRYNELSQTLAT
-267 IKKDNAT
+267 KKGKAS
-274 SLRASIDK
+274 SLKAFIDQ
-282 VNLNTSLLDQYWIMC
+282 VNLNTSLLDKYWIMC

-310 TQLRREKERLHDEFL
+310 AQLRREKERLHEEFL

-331 QGELNALKQENEA
+331 QGELNALKKENEA
-344 LLNDDTRL
+344 LLNDDAKL

-364 MIAVHRCKV
+364 MIKVHRCKV
-373 CNTPAPEGSE
+373 CNTPAPEGSD

-399 NERARIKEEQIKL
+399 SERAKIKEDEIKL

-423 DEINA
+423 DEINVLA
-428 LRDRLSGPEEAYIA
+428 NRLSGPEEASIA
-442 GIASDINN
+442 GIANDINE
-450 RLEVVSRKSDELS
+450 RLDAVSRKSEELS
-463 QVKKEIEEIEDD
+463 QVKKEIQEIEED

-491 KKNNSD
+491 KKSNSD
-497 VSNMFRKKGEAE
+497 VNNMFRKKNDAE
-509 LDIKDLKHEL
+509 LEIKDLEFEL
-519 DEKMRSQAEIKE
+519 KGKLDREAEVKE

-545 YQKVHLAFDQ
+545 YQKVHIAFDQ
-555 IAKAS
+555 IAQAS
-560 MRAKEKNLYNFLNA
+560 MRAKDKNLSNFLDS
-574 LKEGAN
+574 LKDGAN

-595 NLFYKKDKEEAGI
+595 SLFYKKDKEEAGI
-608 RLRSSNGTYI
+608 RLKSSNGTYI

-640 AYKKT
+640 ATKKT

-659 FGDAKEEKFYNIINE
+659 FGDTKEEDFYNIIND
-674 VNKQCIVITKDFI
+674 VKKQCIVITKDFI
-687 SGGKVRMNDVDKLTC
+687 TGGKVRMNDVDKLTC
-702 RVYRIKKAEGFNNSD
+702 RVYRIQKAEGFNNSD

>member
-20 VFEFSDGLTL
+20 VFEFGDGLTL

-41 FFEALQW
+41 CFEALQW
-48 LLDISS
+48 LLDISN
-54 TDDVQ
+54 TDEVQ
-59 KRQVLDNFSEMKK
+59 KSHALDNFSEMKK

-93 SKSVEKIFVI
+93 RKSVEKMFVI
-103 TKKAEDDFDVSDIK
+103 TRKGEDFFDVSDIR
-117 FKGREDTDE
+117 FKGKEDTDE

-159 LDGPRALKTLVDK
+159 LDGPKALKMLVDK
-172 YSDIKYFDELV
+172 YSDIKCFDELV
-183 SLTSSFESSADK
+183 NLTSSFESSADK

-203 DEKTKGEAIKYDNDL
+203 DEKTRGQATVYDNEL
-218 IKLNGEIQ
+218 TKLSGEIQ
-226 SIQQNIK
+226 GIRKEIK
-233 ELSKAVSSYETMLK
+233 ELSSAVSSYETMLK
-247 DLEQNQ
+247 DLDQNQ

-267 IKKDNAT
+267 RKRDNAT
-274 SLRASIDK
+274 ILKASIDK

-297 AFPDILSAFKDKC
+297 AFPNILSAFKDKC
-310 TQLRREKERLHDEFL
+310 DQLRREKEKLNEEFL
-325 LERGKE
+325 YERGKE

-344 LLNDDTRL
+344 LLSDKAKL

-359 KYMKE
+359 RFMKE
-364 MIAVHRCKV
+364 MIKVHRCKV
-373 CNTPAPEGSE
+373 CNTPAPEGSD

-399 NERARIKEEQIKL
+399 NERARIKEEQVKL
-412 SKKKLFTEEYI
+412 SKKKLFTNEYI
-423 DEINA
+423 DEINVLA
-428 LRDRLSGPEEAYIA
+428 NRLSGPEEAFIA
-442 GIASDINN
+442 GIANDINN
-450 RLEVVSRKSDELS
+450 RLEIVSRKSGELS
-463 QVKKEIEEIEDD
+463 QVKKEIEEIEED

-480 IQAGNLSEEMM
+480 IQAGNISEEIM

-509 LDIKDLKHEL
+509 LEIKDLEL
-519 DEKMRSQAEIKE
+519 ELKE
-531 KMDNLKPGNSLSRL
+531 KLARQEEVKGKMANLKPGNSMSRL
-545 YQKVHLAFDQ
+545 YQKVHFAFDQ

-560 MRAKEKNLYNFLNA
+560 FRAKEKNLYNFLNA
-574 LKEGAN
+574 LREGAN

-595 NLFYKKDKEEAGI
+595 SLFYKKDKEEAGI
-608 RLRSSNGTYI
+608 RLKSSNGTYI
-618 KKPSDSQKT
+618 KNPSDSQKT

-659 FGDAKEEKFYNIINE
+659 FGDAKEEDFYNIINN

-687 SGGKVRMNDVDKLTC
+687 TDGKIRMKDIEKLTC
-702 RVYRIKKAEGFNNSD
+702 RVYRIQKAEGFNNSD

>member
-20 VFEFSDGLTL
+20 VFEFGDGLTL

-48 LLDISS
+48 LLDISN
-54 TDDVQ
+54 TDEVQ
-59 KRQVLDNFSEMKK
+59 KSHALDNFSEMKK
-72 SKLEIGE
+72 SELGIGDT
-79 SANLRVKMDFEHDG
+79 AKLRVKMDFEHDG
-93 SKSVEKIFVI
+93 RKSVEKMFVI
-103 TKKAEDDFDVSDIK
+103 TRKAEDNFSVSDMK
-117 FKGREDTDE
+117 FRGMEDTAE

-159 LDGPRALKTLVDK
+159 LDGPKALKMLVDK

-183 SLTSSFESSADK
+183 NLTSSFEISADK

-203 DEKTKGEAIKYDNDL
+203 DENTRSEAIRFDNEL
-218 IKLNGEIQ
+218 TKLSGEIQ
-226 SIQQNIK
+226 DIRKQIK
-233 ELSKAVSSYETMLK
+233 ELSTAVNSYETMLK

-253 DTRDRYNELSQALT
+253 DTRDRYNELSQALAG
-267 IKKDNAT
+267 KKDNAS
-274 SLRASIDK
+274 SLKASIEK

-297 AFPDILSAFKDKC
+297 AFPDILSVFKDKC
-310 TQLRREKERLHDEFL
+310 AQVRREKERLHDEFI

-331 QGELNALKQENEA
+331 QGELDALKKENEA
-344 LLNDDTRL
+344 LLNDDAKL

-364 MIAVHRCKV
+364 MIKVHRCKV

-399 NERARIKEEQIKL
+399 NERARIKEEQVKL
-412 SKKKLFTEEYI
+412 SKKQLFTEEYI
-423 DEINA
+423 DEINVLA
-428 LRDRLSGPEEAYIA
+428 NRLSGPEEAFIS
-442 GIASDINN
+442 GIANDIND
-450 RLEVVSRKSDELS
+450 RLEVVSRKSEELS
-463 QVKKEIEEIEDD
+463 QVKKEIEEIEED

-480 IQAGNLSEEMM
+480 IQAGNISEEMM

-509 LDIKDLKHEL
+509 LEIKDLEREL
-519 DEKMRSQAEIKE
+519 DAKMARQAEVKE

-545 YQKVHLAFDQ
+545 YQRVHFAFDQ

-560 MRAKEKNLYNFLNA
+560 FRAKEKNLYNFLNA
-574 LKEGAN
+574 LRDGAN

-595 NLFYKKDKEEAGI
+595 SLFYKKDKEEAGI
-608 RLRSSNGTYI
+608 RLKSSNGTYI

-659 FGDAKEEKFYNIINE
+659 FGDAKEEDFYNIIND
-674 VNKQCIVITKDFI
+674 VKKQCIVITKDFI

-702 RVYRIKKAEGFNNSD
+702 RVYRIQKADGFNNSD
-717 LSTVRTLVKEIKT
+717 LSTVRTLVKEIKS
-730 ED
+730 EG

>member
-20 VFEFSDGLTL
+20 VFKFGEGLTL
-30 IIGDNGDGKST
+30 IIGDNGDGKT
-41 FFEALQW
+41 TVFEALQW

-54 TDDVQ
+54 TDDAQ
-59 KRQVLDNFSEMKK
+59 KSHALDNFSEMRK

-93 SKSVEKIFVI
+93 HKSVEKLFVI
-103 TKKAEDDFDVSDIK
+103 TKKGEDYYDVSDIK
-117 FKGREDTDE
+117 FKGKEDTDE

-131 DGRRLIARCFDAEMQ
+131 DGRGLIKRCFDAEMQ

-159 LDGPRALKTLVDK
+159 LDGPKALKMLVDK
-172 YSDIKYFDELV
+172 YSDVKYFDELV
-183 SLTSSFESSADK
+183 NLTSNFEISADK

-203 DEKTKGEAIKYDNDL
+203 DENTRSEAIRFDNEL
-218 IKLNGEIQ
+218 TKLSGEIQ
-226 SIQQNIK
+226 DIRKQIK
-233 ELSKAVSSYETMLK
+233 ELSIAVNSYETMLK

-253 DTRDRYNELSQALT
+253 DTRDRYNELSQALAG
-267 IKKDNAT
+267 KKDNA
-274 SLRASIDK
+274 SNLKASIEK

-310 TQLRREKERLHDEFL
+310 AQLRREKERLHDEFI

-331 QGELNALKQENEA
+331 QGELDALKKENES
-344 LLNDDTRL
+344 LLNDDAKL

-364 MIAVHRCKV
+364 MIKVHRCKV

-383 AYRFMVNKLEE
+383 AYRFMVKKLEE

-399 NERARIKEEQIKL
+399 NERARIKEEQVKL
-412 SKKKLFTEEYI
+412 SKKQLFTEEFI
-423 DEINA
+423 DEINVLA
-428 LRDRLSGPEEAYIA
+428 NRLSGPEEAFISGLA
-442 GIASDINN
+442 NDIND
-450 RLEVVSRKSDELS
+450 RLEVVSRKSEELS
-463 QVKKEIEEIEDD
+463 QVKKEIEEIEED

-480 IQAGNLSEEMM
+480 IQAGNISEEMM

-509 LDIKDLKHEL
+509 LEIKDLEIVLNSKL
-519 DEKMRSQAEIKE
+519 DRQAEVKE

-545 YQKVHLAFDQ
+545 YQKVHFAFDQ

-560 MRAKEKNLYNFLNA
+560 FRAKEKNLYNFLNA
-574 LKEGAN
+574 LREGAN

-595 NLFYKKDKEEAGI
+595 SLFYKKDKEEAGI
-608 RLRSSNGTYI
+608 RLKSSNGTYI

-627 VMYISILFAVSDF
+627 VMYISILFAVSDL

-659 FGDAKEEKFYNIINE
+659 FGDAKEEDFYNIIND
-674 VNKQCIVITKDFI
+674 VKKQCIVITKDFI
-687 SGGKVRMNDVDKLTC
+687 SGGKVRINDVDKLTC
-702 RVYRIKKAEGFNNSD
+702 RVYRIQKADGFNNSD
-717 LSTVRTLVKEIKT
+717 LSTVRTLVKEIKS
-730 ED
+730 EG

>member
-20 VFEFSDGLTL
+20 TFEFGDGLTL

-48 LLDISS
+48 LLDISN

-59 KRQVLDNFSEMKK
+59 KSHALDNFSEMKK

-93 SKSVEKIFVI
+93 RKSVEKKFVI
-103 TKKAEDDFDVSDIK
+103 TRKGEDYYDVSDIK
-117 FKGREDTDE
+117 FKGTEDTPE

-159 LDGPRALKTLVDK
+159 LDGPKALKMLVDK

-183 SLTSSFESSADK
+183 NLTSNFESSADK

-203 DEKTKGEAIKYDNDL
+203 DEKTRGQAILFDNEL
-218 IKLNGEIQ
+218 NKLSGEIQ
-226 SIQQNIK
+226 DLRKEIK
-233 ELSKAVSSYETMLK
+233 ELSSVVVSYESMLK
-247 DLEQNQ
+247 DLDQNQ
-253 DTRDRYNELSQALT
+253 DTRDRYNELSQALET
-267 IKKDNAT
+267 KKANAT
-274 SLRASIDK
+274 SLKASIEK

-297 AFPDILSAFKDKC
+297 AFPSVLSAFKDKC
-310 TQLRREKERLHDEFL
+310 TQLRQERERLQEEFL
-325 LERGKE
+325 YERGKE

-344 LLNDDTRL
+344 LLNDKDKL

-359 KYMKE
+359 RYMKE
-364 MIAVHRCKV
+364 MIKVHRCKV
-373 CNTPAPEGSE
+373 CNTPAPEGSD

-399 NERARIKEEQIKL
+399 NERARIKEEQVKL

-423 DEINA
+423 EEINVLA
-428 LRDRLSGPEEAYIA
+428 NRLSGPEEAFIA
-442 GIASDINN
+442 GIATDINN
-450 RLEVVSRKSDELS
+450 RLEVVSRKSEELS
-463 QVKKEIEEIEDD
+463 QVKKEIEEIEED

-480 IQAGNLSEEMM
+480 IQAGNISEEMM

-497 VSNMFRKKGEAE
+497 VSNMFRKKGETE
-509 LDIKDLKHEL
+509 LEIKDLEIEL
-519 DEKMRSQAEIKE
+519 KDKLARQEEVKE
-531 KMDNLKPGNSLSRL
+531 KMDNLKPGNSMSRL
-545 YQKVHLAFDQ
+545 YQKVHFAFDQ

-560 MRAKEKNLYNFLNA
+560 FRAKEKNLYNFLNA
-574 LKEGAN
+574 LREGAN
-580 LYMDRLSTKD
+580 MYMDRLSTKD

-595 NLFYKKDKEEAGI
+595 SLFYKKDKEEAGI
-608 RLRSSNGTYI
+608 RLKSSNGTYI
-618 KKPSDSQKT
+618 KNPSDSQKT

-659 FGDAKEEKFYNIINE
+659 FGDAKEEDFYNIIND

-687 SGGKVRMNDVDKLTC
+687 TDGKIRMKDIDKLTC
-702 RVYRIKKAEGFNNSD
+702 RVYRIQKAEGFNNSD

>member
-7 EIENFRSYYGNEN
+7 EIENFRSYYGSEN
-20 VFEFSDGLTL
+20 IFEFGDGLTL

-48 LLDISS
+48 LLDISN
-54 TDDVQ
+54 TDEVQ
-59 KRQVLDNFSEMKK
+59 KSHALDNFSEMRK

-93 SKSVEKIFVI
+93 RKSVEKMFVI
-103 TKKAEDDFDVSDIK
+103 TRKGEDYFDVSDIK
-117 FKGREDTDE
+117 FKGREDTAD

-131 DGRRLIARCFDAEMQ
+131 DGRILIKRCFDAEMQ

-159 LDGPRALKTLVDK
+159 LDGPKALKMLVDK

-183 SLTSSFESSADK
+183 NLTSNFESSADK

-203 DEKTKGEAIKYDNDL
+203 DEKTRGQATAYDNEL
-218 IKLNGEIQ
+218 TKLSGEILG
-226 SIQQNIK
+226 IRKEIT
-233 ELSKAVSSYETMLK
+233 ELSSAVKTYENMLK

-253 DTRDRYNELSQALT
+253 DTRDRYNELSQNLT
-267 IKKDNAT
+267 TKKSEAI
-274 SLRASIDK
+274 SLKASIEK

-297 AFPDILSAFKDKC
+297 AFPGILSAFKNKC
-310 TQLRREKERLHDEFL
+310 AQLSREKERLHDEFIF
-325 LERGKE
+325 ERGKE
-331 QGELNALKQENEA
+331 QGELNRLKQENEA
-344 LLNDDTRL
+344 LLNDETQL
-352 PWYIPDD
+352 PWYVPDD
-359 KYMKE
+359 RYMEE
-364 MIAVHRCKV
+364 MIKVHRCKV
-373 CNTPAPEGSE
+373 CNTPAPEGSD

-394 YKKHI
+394 YRKHI
-399 NERARIKEEQIKL
+399 SERARIKEEQIKL
-412 SKKKLFTEEYI
+412 GKKQLFIGEYI
-423 DEINA
+423 DEINVLA
-428 LRDRLSGPEEAYIA
+428 NRFSGPEEASIA
-442 GIASDINN
+442 GIANDINN
-450 RLEVVSRKSDELS
+450 RLEVVSRKSEELS
-463 QVKKEIEEIEDD
+463 QVKKEIEEIEED

-480 IQAGNLSEEMM
+480 IQAGNISEEMM

-497 VSNMFRKKGEAE
+497 VNNMFRKKGEAE
-509 LDIKDLKHEL
+509 LEINNLKHEL
-519 DEKMRSQAEIKE
+519 DEKEARQVEIKE

-545 YQKVHLAFDQ
+545 YQKVHIAFDQ

-560 MRAKEKNLYNFLNA
+560 IRAKEKNLYNFLNA
-574 LKEGAN
+574 LKNGAN
-580 LYMDRLSTKD
+580 LYMDRLSSKD

-595 NLFYKKDKEEAGI
+595 HLFYKKDTEEAGI
-608 RLRSSNGTYI
+608 RLKSSNGTYI

-640 AYKKT
+640 AFKKT

-659 FGDAKEEKFYNIINE
+659 FGDAKEEDFYNIIND
-674 VNKQCIVITKDFI
+674 VKKQCIVITKDFI

-702 RVYRIKKAEGFNNSD
+702 RVYRIQKAEGFNNSD
-717 LSTVRTLVKEIKT
+717 LSTIRTLVKEIKT

>member
-20 VFEFSDGLTL
+20 NFEFGDGLTL
-30 IIGDNGDGKST
+30 ILGDNGDGKST

-48 LLDISS
+48 LLDISK

-59 KRQVLDNFSEMKK
+59 KSQALDNFSEMKK

-79 SANLRVKMDFEHDG
+79 TAKLRVKMDFEHDG
-93 SKSVEKIFVI
+93 RKSVEKMFVI
-103 TKKAEDDFDVSDIK
+103 TKKGEDNFSVSDIK
-117 FKGREDTDE
+117 FKGKEDTDE

-131 DGRRLIARCFDAEMQ
+131 DGRRLVARCFDAEMQ

-159 LDGPRALKTLVDK
+159 LDGPEALKMLVDK
-172 YSDIKYFDELV
+172 YSDIKYFNELV
-183 SLTSSFESSADK
+183 SLTSSFENSAAK
-195 AFRKESKN
+195 AFSRESKN
-203 DEKTKGEAIKYDNDL
+203 DEKTKSEAITLDNEL
-218 IKLNGEIQ
+218 TKLSGEIQ
-226 SIQQNIK
+226 GIRK
-233 ELSKAVSSYETMLK
+233 DLRELSSTVKSYETMLK

-253 DTRDRYNELSQALT
+253 DTRDRYNELSHTLEG
-267 IKKDNAT
+267 KKANAT
-274 SLRASIDK
+274 ILKASIDK

-310 TQLRREKERLHDEFL
+310 AQLRREKERLHDEFI

-331 QGELNALKQENEA
+331 QGELDALKKENEA
-344 LLNDDTRL
+344 LLNDDANL

-359 KYMKE
+359 NYMKE
-364 MIAVHRCKV
+364 MIRVHRCKV

-399 NERARIKEEQIKL
+399 NERARIKEEQVKL
-412 SKKKLFTEEYI
+412 SKKQLFTEEYI
-423 DEINA
+423 DEINVLA
-428 LRDRLSGPEEAYIA
+428 NRLSGPEEAFIS
-442 GIASDINN
+442 GIANDIND
-450 RLEVVSRKSDELS
+450 RLEVVSRKSEELS
-463 QVKKEIEEIEDD
+463 QVKKEIEEIEED

-480 IQAGNLSEEMM
+480 IQAGNISEEMM
-491 KKNNSD
+491 KKSNSD
-497 VSNMFRKKGEAE
+497 ERNMFRKKGEAE
-509 LDIKDLKHEL
+509 LEIKDLEL
-519 DEKMRSQAEIKE
+519 LLKEKLARQDEVKE

-545 YQKVHLAFDQ
+545 YQKVHFAFDQ

-560 MRAKEKNLYNFLNA
+560 MRAKERNLSNFLNA
-574 LKEGAN
+574 LREGAN

-595 NLFYKKDKEEAGI
+595 NLFYKKDREEAGI
-608 RLRSSNGTYI
+608 RLKSSNGTYI
-618 KKPSDSQKT
+618 KNPSDSQKT

-659 FGDAKEEKFYNIINE
+659 FGDAKEEDFYNIIND

-702 RVYRIKKAEGFNNSD
+702 RVYRIKKADGFNNSD
-717 LSTVRTLVKEIKT
+717 LSTVRTLVKEIKS
-730 ED
+730 EG